1 MHFLCDVHIS
11 IKVVKFLVVLGHSA
25 THANNLPSKS
35 SSTDAE
41 ICLHA
46 DRNEMIVIT
55 KDEDFRNSF
64 LLRQTPRKLV
74 RITLG
79 NVSNQT
85 LIELLER
92 NLPLILQLDREEGFY
107 LELGGSAVVYTL

>member
-1 MHFLCDVHIS
+1 M
-11 IKVVKFLVVLGHSA
+11 KVVKYLASLGHSA
-25 THANNLPSKS
+25 MHVNTLPSKS
-35 SSTDAE
+35 SSKDSE

-46 DRNEMIVIT
+46 DRQELIVIT

-64 LLRQTPRKLV
+64 LLRQTPKKLV

-79 NVSNQT
+79 NISNQS

-92 NLPLILQLDREEGFY
+92 NLPLIAKLNDTKGFF

>member
-11 IKVVKFLVVLGHSA
+11 IKVVKYLAIQGHSA
-25 THANNLPSKS
+25 IHANHLPSKS
-35 SSTDAE
+35 FSTDAE

-46 DRNEMIVIT
+46 DRHEMIVIT

-64 LLRQTPRKLV
+64 LLRQTPKKLV

-79 NVSNQT
+79 NISNQT

-92 NLPLILQLDREEGFY
+92 NLPLIAQLDSEKGFY
-107 LELGGSAVVYTL
+107 LELSGSAVVYTL